1 LAPSISFDYIF
12 AMLTTSIIGMFKD
25 ISLMSARMIVVDA
38 VSSVFAP
45 ARTQPLRA
53 CSRAS
58 LRAPSVPMQIAEFRE
73 KIREEVKPENQ
84 LTLVNQVKLVSHACQ
99 SNFFG

>member
-1 LAPSISFDYIF
+1 
-12 AMLTTSIIGMFKD
+12 
-25 ISLMSARMIVVDA
+25 
-38 VSSVFAP
+38 
-45 ARTQPLRA
+45 
-53 CSRAS
+53 
-58 LRAPSVPMQIAEFRE
+58 MQIAEFRE